1 VEALIVQDVADP
13 SIEAL
18 LAAGSFH
25 PLYALTLTLCGLGSV
40 IAGYIL
46 FRNREARAQA
56 AGRSVAEHRF
66 PLLHRIAGFLA
77 PELIRDP
84 IGQIRLRTVLAAI
97 FLWFVGLVLVGG
109 AVMSFWVAQCGTVLD
124 LPPCR

>member
-1 VEALIVQDVADP
+1 MVPDVGDP
-13 SIEAL
+13 SIAPL
-18 LAAGSFH
+18 LVAVSFH
-25 PLYALTLTLCGLGSV
+25 PLYASTLTFCGLGFV

-46 FRNREARAQA
+46 FMNREARAQA

-66 PLLHRIAGFLA
+66 PVLHQVAGFLA

-84 IGQIRLRTVLAAI
+84 VGQVRLRTVLAAI
-97 FLWFVGLVLVGG
+97 FYMFVGLLLIGG
-109 AVMSFWVAQCGTVLD
+109 AVMSIWVAQCGTVLD